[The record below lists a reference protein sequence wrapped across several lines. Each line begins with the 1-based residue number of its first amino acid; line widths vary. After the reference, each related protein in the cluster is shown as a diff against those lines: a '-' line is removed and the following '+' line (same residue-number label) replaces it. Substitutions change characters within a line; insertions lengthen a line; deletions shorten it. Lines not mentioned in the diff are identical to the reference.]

1 MKNAAAAERPH
12 CGGGRDAKRV
22 AADYLQQKG
31 LLK

>member
-1 MKNAAAAERPH
+1 RIAVE
-12 CGGGRDAKRV
+12 GQDAKRV

>member
-1 MKNAAAAERPH
+1 AVE
-12 CGGGRDAKRV
+12 GQDAKRV